1 MDWTEKIKK
10 AMVDLSNACKENHNW
25 SDCYK
30 CPFSRYCDCI
40 MMACDCYPDDW
51 FDDEEE

>member
-51 FDDEEE
+51 FDDEEK